1 MKKPKY
7 VGNLEHA
14 EEILTGE
21 LARIIYKNS
30 TSVIK
35 SAKFRVSLLSVARL
49 FNFAKDLQREIYN
62 DLKALHANDPVTWDY
77 VARQELVIESQPVE
91 ELPTT
96 KQAKAK
102 EVGCWEERS
111 CAVYEEAVKTV
122 PIGELPQALCVK
134 ERWCS

>member
-49 FNFAKDLQREIYN
+49 YNFAKDLQREIYN
-62 DLKALHANDPVTWDY
+62 DLKALHADDPVTWDY

-91 ELPTT
+91 ELPAT

-102 EVGCWEERS
+102 EVGRREERC

-122 PIGELPQALCVK
+122 PTGELPQALCVK